1 MNRLVGIVREIVGLF
16 IDDGSLAIGILVW
29 VAIVALALPA
39 LDVPEVWRAILLFVG
54 CVIILIE
61 NVARSARR
69 SRS

>member
-1 MNRLVGIVREIVGLF
+1 MSRLVAIFHEIFGLF

-29 VAIVALALPA
+29 IAIVALALPA
-39 LDVPEVWRAILLFVG
+39 LGAPEVWRAILLFAG